1 MWPAFWLTGAA
12 ANTNWPRV
20 CWTPARAL
28 VTTWFRNS
36 GRSGRSGRSGV
47 RRSCWSWRH
56 PSPKTT
62 SRVPRRPCA
71 TAASGVCSALDT
83 AELKELSTQPYSD
96 NVLGVTTYVLLTRR
110 LSRGNV
116 PCHGSVRNTTLYPD
130 YYTNGNVVRFSRW
143 TFLGFIGEIEFP
155 SSNFT
160 RQLQRELC
168 TRQTIRKF
176 DALLNCG
183 VFRARPTCNV
193 SKVARKHAT
202 LPNCCH
208 IVMGHIYCVGSNS
221 VHDNLTICK
230 QCSIGAITL
239 LEGRFATQ
247 RDTRYI

>member
-20 CWTPARAL
+20 CSTPARAL
-28 VTTWFRNS
+28 VTTWFRN
-36 GRSGRSGRSGV
+36 SGRSGV

-71 TAASGVCSALDT
+71 TAASGVGSALDA

-96 NVLGVTTYVLLTRR
+96 NVLGVTTYVLLTKR
-110 LSRGNV
+110 LCRGNV

-143 TFLGFIGEIEFP
+143 TSLGFIWEIEFP

-160 RQLQRELC
+160 RQLQSKLC

-183 VFRARPTCNV
+183 VFRARPTCKV

-208 IVMGHIYCVGSNS
+208 IVMGHDIYCVGSNS

>member
-20 CWTPARAL
+20 CSTPARAL
-28 VTTWFRNS
+28 VTTWFRN
-36 GRSGRSGRSGV
+36 SGRSGV

-71 TAASGVCSALDT
+71 TAASGVGSALDT

-96 NVLGVTTYVLLTRR
+96 NVLGVTTYVLLTKR
-110 LSRGNV
+110 LCRGNV

-143 TFLGFIGEIEFP
+143 TVLGIYLGNRI
-155 SSNFT
+155 SLKQLHNAM
-160 RQLQRELC
+160 QLQSKLC
-168 TRQTIRKF
+168 TRQTIHKF
-176 DALLNCG
+176 DALLNFG

>member
-1 MWPAFWLTGAA
+1 MTRLLADRRCCQYELTS
-12 ANTNWPRV
+12 R
-20 CWTPARAL
+20 L
-28 VTTWFRNS
+28 FNS
-36 GRSGRSGRSGV
+36 GEGPCDDLVQKQRQKRRPPVVTSSKSKDNINSPAQALRNGGV
-47 RRSCWSWRH
+47 RGLVGVRH
-56 PSPKTT
+56 GG
-62 SRVPRRPCA
+62 A
-71 TAASGVCSALDT
+71 EGAEHAAVH
-83 AELKELSTQPYSD
+83 SD
-96 NVLGVTTYVLLTRR
+96 NVLGVTTYVLLTKR
-110 LSRGNV
+110 LCRGNV

-143 TFLGFIGEIEFP
+143 TFLGFIWEIEFP
-155 SSNFT
+155 SSNFK
-160 RQLQRELC
+160 QLQSKLC